1 MRRIDW
7 EKDGKKLKGK
17 TLKINDWAIK
27 TYLIL
32 KDIDYYDTESFYSIA
47 TKDNV
52 YHEKV
57 EGGYIVPKK
66 VTIGDG
72 NVLENIRIKELMKLA
87 GQYIRYYEVME

>member
-7 EKDGKKLKGK
+7 EKDGKELKGK

-27 TYLIL
+27 TYLFI

-47 TKDNV
+47 TKDIV
-52 YHEKV
+52 YREKV

-72 NVLENIRIKELMKLA
+72 NVLEDIRIKELRKLA